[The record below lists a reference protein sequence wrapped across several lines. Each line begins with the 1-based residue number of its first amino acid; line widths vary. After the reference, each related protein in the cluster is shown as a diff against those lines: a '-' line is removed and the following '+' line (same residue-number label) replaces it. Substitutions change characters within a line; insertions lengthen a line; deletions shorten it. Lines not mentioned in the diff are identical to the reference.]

1 LRTLFPPADGDRVQV
16 PLPDASIDLLPVE
29 WSELVEKKRKWGWW
43 GYNKDRVQV
52 AISKEGGEASEG
64 AAAAEPL
71 PKAKAR
77 QVAKKG
83 VGRGGG
89 GEAKQEQGKPQEQG
103 KAQEASGARKRG
115 AAAKE
120 SKEGKP
126 PAQTADAAGTGER
139 GTKRARATPSK
150 QSEDAAVGD
159 VAEPAQSEEV
169 TRLMEQ
175 MRGVEN
181 GFYLGCPVEVKL
193 AGASSFLCAC

>member
-1 LRTLFPPADGDRVQV
+1 M

-71 PKAKAR
+71 PTAMAR
-77 QVAKKG
+77 QVAKMG
-83 VGRGGG
+83 VGGGGG